1 MKQGKKVDCHLGC
14 DHWQDEMVGDMIK
27 VYVWVWKSSE
37 GTLKCVPEMLLTS
50 ENVILNP
57 LEAER

>member
-1 MKQGKKVDCHLGC
+1 
-14 DHWQDEMVGDMIK
+14 MVGDMIK